1 MFVEVNTMNVMI
13 CHVIMV
19 SAMSVTVMT
28 QVRSKLNEIVSRH
41 TLLGVQSWVRFCQQE
56 FGEFPRPAWAV
67 GSYSS
72 GPPAGGKLPKFLSSK
87 PCEWRAVPL
96 CTTKTASPSEQYN
109 FSGTRGLNCYRDYEI
124 QLRFWDL
131 RDMHEWRIIQLSDS
145 AQWRVQRHRG
155 WWPWSAFVHIPSD
168 GAALV

>member
-56 FGEFPRPAWAV
+56 FGEFPRLV
-67 GSYSS
+67 GRYCSYC
-72 GPPAGGKLPKFLSSK
+72 SK
-87 PCEWRAVPL
+87 SL
-96 CTTKTASPSEQYN
+96 LTKP
-109 FSGTRGLNCYRDYEI
+109 
-124 QLRFWDL
+124 
-131 RDMHEWRIIQLSDS
+131 H
-145 AQWRVQRHRG
+145 
-155 WWPWSAFVHIPSD
+155 P
-168 GAALV
+168 